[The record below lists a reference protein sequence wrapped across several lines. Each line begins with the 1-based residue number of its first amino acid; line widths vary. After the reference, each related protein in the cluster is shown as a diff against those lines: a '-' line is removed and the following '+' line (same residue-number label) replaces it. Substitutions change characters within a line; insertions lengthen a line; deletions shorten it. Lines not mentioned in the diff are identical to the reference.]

1 MSDWS
6 LLESGEGLDDGSE
19 EDLVSAWC
27 CLGVKCQDQLH
38 HSRLQPAGSVT
49 RATKLVFSS
58 LVDVVQILRIVK
70 AKNKAQYKVTNMGQ
84 IKFY

>member
-38 HSRLQPAGSVT
+38 HSRLQPAGWLSDQSN
-49 RATKLVFSS
+49 KIGIFFF
-58 LVDVVQILRIVK
+58 VVQILRIVK